1 LDFRSRKSNV
11 SVTVTNTGDVAGDEV
26 VQMYLRDKVSSVTR
40 PVKEL
45 KGFKRVS
52 LEPGASETVT
62 LPITTEALQFF
73 NRDMVR
79 VVEPGEFD
87 GLVGGDNDGGQTTR

>member
-1 LDFRSRKSNV
+1 MLSLSRPRFTSSAKAS
-11 SVTVTNTGDVAGDEV
+11 GDEV

-73 NRDMVR
+73 NREMKR

-87 GLVGGDNDGGQTTR
+87 IMVGNSSANVKSVTLTVE